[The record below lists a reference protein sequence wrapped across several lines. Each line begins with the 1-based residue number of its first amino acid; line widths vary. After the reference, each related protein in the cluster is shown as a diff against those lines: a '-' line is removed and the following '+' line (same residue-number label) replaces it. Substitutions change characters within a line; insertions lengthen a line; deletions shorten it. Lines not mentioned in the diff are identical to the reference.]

1 MAILAAYL
9 RVWKNDKT
17 RIAAASDLPWFC
29 IFCADS
35 KRQSGERSLKQ
46 VKSLGQPFLFLHISE
61 PF

>member
-29 IFCADS
+29 IFC
-35 KRQSGERSLKQ
+35 RKQ
-46 VKSLGQPFLFLHISE
+46 KAIRRTIS
-61 PF
+61 

>member
-29 IFCADS
+29 IFFF
-35 KRQSGERSLKQ
+35 
-46 VKSLGQPFLFLHISE
+46 FLQKAKGNQENVLLNR
-61 PF
+61 